1 MLIDKSWFTFYR
13 DHPPEWICPTCGKS
27 VLNLNDNELHIHSS
41 AETEQSRECDAFDF
55 DWVQYR
61 FTATLRCANPRC
73 KEAVAML
80 GRGHVEQDHT
90 QGQDGNWEVTYR
102 DFLTPLFF
110 EPHLK
115 PFSILENT
123 PEAVK
128 NCLSQAF
135 SLTFANRGVA
145 ANQVRVAIEA
155 LLDAHGIKS
164 EYAKGNRI
172 SLGSRISDHL
182 TPPLTN
188 LKVKLSAVR
197 WIGNAGSHEIDSIS
211 IDDLLDGFSLV
222 ESVLSKLYPPASR
235 NLDSLASAIDQ
246 SKKPRSH
253 L

>member
-1 MLIDKSWFTFYR
+1 MFIDKSWFAFYR
-13 DHPPEWICPTCGKS
+13 DNPPEWHCPSCGKS
-27 VLNLNDNELHIHSS
+27 VLNLIDDELRIHES
-41 AETEQSRECDAFDF
+41 AETEQSRGLDAFDF

-61 FTATLRCANPRC
+61 FTATLRCSNPRC
-73 KEAVAML
+73 KETIAMA
-80 GRGHVEQDHT
+80 GRGCVDQSHIRDPSGDWESVYQD
-90 QGQDGNWEVTYR
+90 Y
-102 DFLTPLFF
+102 LTPLFF
-110 EPHLK
+110 EPNLK
-115 PFSILENT
+115 PFSLPENT
-123 PEAVK
+123 PEAVNK
-128 NCLSQAF
+128 CLIQAF

-145 ANQVRVAIEA
+145 ANQVRVAVEA

-172 SLGSRISDHL
+172 SLGSRISEHL

-222 ESVLSKLYPPASR
+222 ESVLAELYPPASR
-235 NLDSLASAIDQ
+235 NLDALASAIDQ